1 MPNEQN
7 NQEQKEVVDIF
18 AGLDPVPSQSV
29 KKPAAMP
36 ASALNNQPAIS
47 SQQLSATGTRSK
59 LFIAGVIVLI
69 VLAVII
75 VGLVV
80 LKFVLGVNF
89 GKIEFGAKEE
99 SAPVEK
105 VEQPAAKPA
114 PAPIVEPEP
123 EPAPAVIELKP
134 VDSDLDGLTDAEET
148 NLGTNMLNADSDGD
162 KLFDYDEVKTYGT
175 DPLKADTDADGY
187 LDGEEVLNGYNPKGP
202 GKLLNFEKEKL
213 PAQ

>member
-99 SAPVEK
+99 PSPVEK
-105 VEQPAAKPA
+105 VEA
-114 PAPIVEPEP
+114 PVVEPELII
-123 EPAPAVIELKP
+123 EPVSAPTAPFIELKP

-162 KLFDYDEVKTYGT
+162 KLSDYDEVKTYGT
-175 DPLKADTDADGY
+175 DPLNPDTDADGY